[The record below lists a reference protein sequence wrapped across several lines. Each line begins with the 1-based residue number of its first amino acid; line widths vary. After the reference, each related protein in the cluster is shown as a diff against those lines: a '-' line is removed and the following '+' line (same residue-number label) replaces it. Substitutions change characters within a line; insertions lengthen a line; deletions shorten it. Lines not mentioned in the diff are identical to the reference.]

1 MKFWKRTGFPGLFT
15 NKPTVMSTTD
25 DALFE
30 YARQYSSAE
39 DEVLAALNR
48 ETHLRTV
55 YPNMLS
61 GHLQGRFLEMISR
74 LLAPRR
80 ILEIGTFTGYSAICM
95 ARGLTNDGLLHTI
108 DINDETME
116 IAKKYIHLAGLDK
129 KIILHTGNALDII
142 TGLQEVYD
150 LVFIDADKAGYISYY
165 NAVFDNLRI
174 GGVILADNVFWGGK
188 VLEENKYPDRETKG
202 ILDFNTF
209 VSEDEH
215 VEKVMIPLRDG
226 LLMIR
231 KVSER

>member
-1 MKFWKRTGFPGLFT
+1 
-15 NKPTVMSTTD
+15 MSATD
-25 DALFE
+25 DAIFE
-30 YARQYSSAE
+30 YARQHSSTE

-61 GHLQGRFLEMISR
+61 GHLQGKFLEMISR
-74 LLAPRR
+74 LLTPRR

-95 ARGLTNDGLLHTI
+95 ARGLPEGGLLHTI
-108 DINDETME
+108 DINDETMV
-116 IAKKYIHLAGLDK
+116 IAKKYIHLASLEDK
-129 KIILHTGNALDII
+129 IVLHTGNALDILSNFEE
-142 TGLQEVYD
+142 TFD
-150 LVFIDADKAGYISYY
+150 LVFIDADKPRYISYY
-165 NAVFDNLRI
+165 NAVFDKLRV
-174 GGVILADNVFWGGK
+174 GGVILADNVLWGGK
-188 VLEENKYPDRETKG
+188 VLNENKFPDRETKG

-209 VSEDEH
+209 VLEDSR

>member
-1 MKFWKRTGFPGLFT
+1 
-15 NKPTVMSTTD
+15 MSTTD

-39 DEVLAALNR
+39 DDVLAALNR

-61 GHLQGRFLEMISR
+61 GQLQGRFLEMISK
-74 LLAPRR
+74 LMAPRR

-95 ARGLTNDGLLHTI
+95 ARGLAEDGLLHTI
-108 DINDETME
+108 DINDETMV
-116 IAKKYIHLAGLDK
+116 IAKKYIHLAALDN
-129 KIILHTGNALDII
+129 KIILHMGNALDII
-142 TGLQEVYD
+142 PELQEIYD
-150 LVFIDADKAGYISYY
+150 LVFIDADKPRYVSYY
-165 NAVFDNLRI
+165 KAVFDKLRV

-188 VLEENKYPDRETKG
+188 VLDENKFPDRETKG
-202 ILDFNTF
+202 ILDFNIF
-209 VSEDEH
+209 VSEDVR

>member
-1 MKFWKRTGFPGLFT
+1 
-15 NKPTVMSTTD
+15 MSTTD
-25 DALFE
+25 DALYE
-30 YARQYSSAE
+30 YARQNSSAE

-61 GHLQGRFLEMISR
+61 GQLQGRFLEMICQ
-74 LLAPRR
+74 LLAPHR

-95 ARGLTNDGLLHTI
+95 ARGLAEDGLLHTI
-108 DINDETME
+108 DINDETMV
-116 IAKKYIHLAGLDK
+116 IAKKYIHLAALDK

-142 TGLQEVYD
+142 RDLQEIYD
-150 LVFIDADKAGYISYY
+150 LVFIDADKPRYVSYY
-165 NAVFDNLRI
+165 KAVFDKLRV

-188 VLEENKYPDRETKG
+188 VLDENKFPDRETKG
-202 ILDFNTF
+202 ILDFNKF
-209 VSEDEH
+209 VSEDVR

-226 LLMIR
+226 LFMIR